1 MLAILIIVG
10 GGAFLI
16 GISVGSDSNSKP
28 KAKVLAQQIS
38 PSSTT
43 TSTSSASTSET
54 TDTSAPKVNGVD
66 PQASTTTTAKP
77 ATHTT
82 AAPSPTTTI
91 VCKNSYDKRCGS
103 FFWSPAPAPADHTS
117 MTFKI
122 SPTAP
127 KAGDDVSFAVHVS
140 EPNTVVGPCSKIEF
154 GDGLGIACSGPS
166 APTSCPTRYGAWTPP
181 AKQPHETDDSF
192 VHRFDKP
199 GTYTVTVE
207 NPLGTH
213 CYDPWEGTVKGSITV
228 TVS

>member
-1 MLAILIIVG
+1 MLAILVIVG

-28 KAKVLAQQIS
+28 RAKVLAQQIS

-43 TSTSSASTSET
+43 TTSSSSQT
-54 TDTSAPKVNGVD
+54 TDTSEPKVNGVD
-66 PQASTTTTAKP
+66 PQASTTTTTAKAATP
-77 ATHTT
+77 AT

-91 VCKNSYDKRCGS
+91 VCHNSYDKRCGT
-103 FFWSPAPAPADHTS
+103 FFWSPKPAPADHTA

-122 SPTAP
+122 SPAAP
-127 KAGDDVSFAVHVS
+127 KAGDNVTFAVHVS

-166 APTSCPTRYGAWTPP
+166 APTSCPTRYGGWTPP

-192 VHRFDKP
+192 VHRFDKA

-213 CYDPWEGTVKGSITV
+213 CYDPWEGSVKGTITV